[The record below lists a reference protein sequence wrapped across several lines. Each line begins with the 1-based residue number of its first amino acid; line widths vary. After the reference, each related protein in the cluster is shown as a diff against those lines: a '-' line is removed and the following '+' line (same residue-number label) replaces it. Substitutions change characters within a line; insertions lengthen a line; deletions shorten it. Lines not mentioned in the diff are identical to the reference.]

1 MKPRKKVARRSG
13 KPRGGRTG
21 RRRRARGWW
30 KWTAAAA
37 AALAAFA
44 AAKWFA
50 GGDDG
55 RGDEYVELLATGY
68 CNCGEC
74 CGWEPDANGEPVYNY
89 GAMKGRAKEVGRTS
103 TGTMARFGTIA
114 ADPKRFKAGT
124 RIYVPGY
131 GLGRVE
137 DVGGAIKGDHLDLWF
152 PTHEEAR
159 RWGSRR
165 LTARIIKE

>member
-30 KWTAAAA
+30 KWSAA
-37 AALAAFA
+37 AALVAFA

-55 RGDEYVELLATGY
+55 CGDEYVELLATGY

-74 CGWEPDANGEPVYNY
+74 CGWELDANGEPVYNY
-89 GAMKGRAKEVGRTS
+89 GAMKGLAKEVGRTS

-131 GLGRVE
+131 GL
-137 DVGGAIKGDHLDLWF
+137 DLWF